1 MLKRD
6 LAPVEGERVVLRLLE
21 EADLPLTLSWRN
33 QDHIRTWF
41 LRTDVIL
48 EKDHYAW
55 FERYRDL
62 DNDFIFVILAKDLNH
77 IPVGQISLY
86 DINWNTGSAE
96 YGRLMIGDPLAKGK
110 GYAKEATRFLLEYG
124 FMQMG
129 LKEIHLEVKEEN
141 EPAIAVYKTAG
152 FFEIARKNG
161 LVWMSVSSKDNFTAI
176 QND

>member
-6 LAPVEGERVVLRLLE
+6 LAPVEGEHVVLRLLE

-48 EKDHYAW
+48 EKDHFAW
-55 FERYRDL
+55 FERYKDL
-62 DNDFIFVILAKDLNH
+62 DNDFIFVILSKDLNH

-124 FMQMG
+124 FTQMG
-129 LKEIHLEVKEEN
+129 LKEVHLEVKEEN
-141 EPAIAVYKTAG
+141 LIAQKIYLDCG
-152 FFEIARKNG
+152 FVETDRENQ
-161 LVWMSVSSKDNFTAI
+161 LVRMKIGALDFNES
-176 QND
+176 